1 MAIKIIKPG
10 LFTTVQDKGRSG
22 HQFEGY
28 SPAGVMDR
36 PSYEILNTLLET
48 EGQPALE
55 ITMIGPTI
63 KFLDQNLFAMTGAP
77 FSATLNGQ
85 PVSHQT
91 VIKVEKNDVLE
102 IGHVIHGMRG
112 YIGFAKPLDI
122 PLFEGSYATHTRT
135 GIGGFKGRALKVND
149 IIPTQSKSHDLNHNI
164 NTTKPIQEFA
174 TDIHKFNWDSI
185 DNICTVIW
193 IVLVIILSFKFLKAL
208 LYLKYLKKQSLY
220 LNEIE
225 KKKIDTILF
234 NHQYKKN
241 IVIRKAETIQS
252 PITFWYG
259 KYIILIPSSYFKSVI
274 DKRLKYIILHEY
286 AHAKNRDTLHLII
299 FNIFS
304 IIMSYNPLVHIV
316 KRKIIHDNEVE
327 ADRFVLNNINKNEF
341 KTYAESIMDSV
352 LNVPFFNKNI
362 LSHSFNGKKS
372 LLKRRLINIKEA
384 NLKKQSKLILIFIC
398 IFTFLL
404 MVIQSQF
411 LMGQSITDYNYK
423 KPLHN
428 DYQILDK
435 SKIFGSNSGSFVMY
449 SMKKDKYYIYNE
461 KESRKRY
468 SPNSTYKIYLAM
480 FGLDRHIINDE
491 NSRMSWNHKHYPFD
505 AWNKEQDLNTAMQN
519 SVNWYFERI
528 SDQIPKN
535 YTATQLK
542 QLNYG
547 NKNLGSYKSYWM
559 EDSLKISNLEQVIVF
574 KNMMEQN
581 NHFSK
586 KAKNQ
591 LSSSLLIKKNEKYEL
606 YGKTGTG
613 IVNGK
618 YNNGWFVGYVITN
631 HDKYYFATHLS
642 DGKPSGKN
650 AELISEKILKEMGV
664 LNGQ

>member
-1 MAIKIIKPG
+1 MAKLLIMSIVSFCFIFLLL
-10 LFTTVQDKGRSG
+10 LFFR
-22 HQFEGY
+22 Y
-28 SPAGVMDR
+28 
-36 PSYEILNTLLET
+36 ILKRYFNYMLNYKVWYLTLLA
-48 EGQPALE
+48 GLIPF
-55 ITMIGPTI
+55 IPI
-63 KFLDQNLFAMTGAP
+63 KFSFFKFNNLNNQEPTVE
-77 FSATLNGQ
+77 SNSHNLN
-85 PVSHQT
+85 P
-91 VIKVEKNDVLE
+91 
-102 IGHVIHGMRG
+102 
-112 YIGFAKPLDI
+112 
-122 PLFEGSYATHTRT
+122 
-135 GIGGFKGRALKVND
+135 
-149 IIPTQSKSHDLNHNI
+149 NI
-164 NTTKPIQEFA
+164 NTTKPVHEFT

-193 IVLVIILSFKFLKAL
+193 IVLVIILSFKFLNSL

-220 LNEIE
+220 LNEKE
-225 KKKIDTILF
+225 KDKINKILF
-234 NHQYKKN
+234 NHQYKRN
-241 IVIRKAETIQS
+241 IVIRKAESIHS

-259 KYIILIPSSYFKSVI
+259 KYIILIPSLYFKSI
-274 DKRLKYIILHEY
+274 NDKKLKYIILHEY

-299 FNIFS
+299 FHIFS
-304 IIMSYNPLVHIV
+304 IAMSYNPLIQIV
-316 KRKIIHDNEVE
+316 KRKMIHDNEVE
-327 ADRFVLNNINKNEF
+327 ADRFVLNNINKYEF
-341 KTYAESIMDSV
+341 KSYAEAIMDSV
-352 LNVPFFNKNI
+352 LKTSFFNKNI

-384 NLKKQSKLILIFIC
+384 NLKKQSKLIPIFIC

-423 KPLHN
+423 KPLQN
-428 DYQILDK
+428 DHQILDE
-435 SKIFGSNSGSFVMY
+435 SKNFGSNSGSFVMY

-468 SPNSTYKIYLAM
+468 SPDSTYKIYLAM
-480 FGLDRHIINDE
+480 FGLDHHIISDK
-491 NSRMSWNHKHYPFD
+491 NSRMSWNHKHYPFES
-505 AWNKEQDLNTAMQN
+505 WNKEQDLNTAMQN

-528 SDQIPKN
+528 SNQIPKN
-535 YTATQLK
+535 YTAAQLK

-547 NKNLGSYKSYWM
+547 NENLGSYKSYWM

-631 HDKYYFATHLS
+631 HDKYYFSTHLS
-642 DGKPSGKN
+642 DEKASGEN
-650 AELISEKILKEMGV
+650 AKLINEKILKEMGV